1 MLRLKRGVSEIIASL
16 VVLLIISILGTS
28 IYSFSLS
35 VMQSQNDNLHSS
47 MTVEGERIQERM
59 KLLSVVWNGMD
70 DILNISLL
78 NYGEIDLKLADV
90 YVNGLQVE
98 TYHSG
103 QFQEISNLEVDTI
116 SFTSPISLSPDN
128 LYQIV
133 IVSNRGVSYIK
144 SWES

>member
-1 MLRLKRGVSEIIASL
+1 MIRLKRGVSEIIASL
-16 VVLLIISILGTS
+16 VVLLIVSILGTS

-35 VMQSQNDNLHSS
+35 VMKSQNDNLQSS
-47 MTVEGERIQERM
+47 MSVEGERIQERM

-70 DILNISLL
+70 DILNISLF
-78 NYGEIDLKLADV
+78 NYGEIDLKIADV

-103 QFQEISNLEVDTI
+103 QFQKITNLEVDTI
-116 SFTSPISLSPDN
+116 SFTSPHSLSPNN

-133 IVSNRGVSYIK
+133 IVSERGVSYIK